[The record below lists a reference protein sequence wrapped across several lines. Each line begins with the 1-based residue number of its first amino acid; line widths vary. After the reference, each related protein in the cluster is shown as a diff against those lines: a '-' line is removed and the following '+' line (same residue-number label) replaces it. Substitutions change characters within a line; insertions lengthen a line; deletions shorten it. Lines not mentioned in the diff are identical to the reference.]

1 LEKFFIFEASNFNYL
16 KSDNMNVPAN
26 LYYTKDHEWLKVE
39 GEFAYA
45 GVTDFAQGELGDIV
59 FIEIE
64 TLGETLKK
72 EEVFGTIE
80 AVKTVSDM
88 FMPVGGE
95 IVEVNPALTD
105 TPDVVNKDPYG
116 QGWMIRIRMSDP
128 AEVSGLLDAEKY
140 QALL

>member
-1 LEKFFIFEASNFNYL
+1 
-16 KSDNMNVPAN
+16 MNVPEN
-26 LYYTKDHEWLKVE
+26 LLYTKDHEWLRVE
-39 GEFAYA
+39 GDTAYA

-64 TLGETLKK
+64 TLGETLEK

-95 IVEVNPALTD
+95 ILEVNPALED

-116 QGWMIRIRMSDP
+116 KGWMVKIKITNPVELND
-128 AEVSGLLDAEKY
+128 LLSPEKY